1 MRTEII
7 EYYEVEFEVEYRF
20 IEGDFST
27 GLTDS
32 FIIQAIYIN
41 GVEVYEILSDKVIDY
56 LHNEIAQRC

>member
-7 EYYEVEFEVEYRF
+7 EYYEVEFEVEYTF

-27 GLTDS
+27 GLTDA